1 MLKALFGTNI
11 VSQWEPQQ
19 LPNLSYKPGKA
30 TRMTGNVKPGLYYYC
45 FTQPYA
51 HFTQSLAGATF
62 KATSQAEPE
71 DSLRYIIIHT
81 LIYANLI
88 KSLSIS

>member
-19 LPNLSYKPGKA
+19 VPPVPSKPGKA
-30 TRMTGNVKPGLYYYC
+30 TRLSGNVKPGLYYHC
-45 FTQPYA
+45 FTKPYA
-51 HFTQSLAGATF
+51 HFTQSLASATF

-71 DSLRYIIIHT
+71 DSLR
-81 LIYANLI
+81 
-88 KSLSIS
+88 